1 MKILLDLI
9 FVIFTNFFKACI
21 GKVFAF
27 LYKKSDLKKPAIIAI
42 SIIIESLLVLLLLLL
57 LLLLFTITSS
67 NNKLC
72 GFHFN
77 RSTTT
82 TLHDVT

>member
-21 GKVFAF
+21 GKFFAF

-57 LLLLFTITSS
+57 LLLFTITSS
-67 NNKLC
+67 NN
-72 GFHFN
+72 
-77 RSTTT
+77 
-82 TLHDVT
+82 